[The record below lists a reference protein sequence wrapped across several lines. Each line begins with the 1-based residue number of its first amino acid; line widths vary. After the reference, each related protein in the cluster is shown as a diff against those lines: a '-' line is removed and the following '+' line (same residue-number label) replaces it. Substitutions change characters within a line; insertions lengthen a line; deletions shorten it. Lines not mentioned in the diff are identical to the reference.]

1 MDTMFINSEE
11 SKTYDLH
18 RVILTVSNKVNL
30 QGSNR

>member
-30 QGSNR
+30 KGRNR

>member
-1 MDTMFINSEE
+1 MFINSEE

-30 QGSNR
+30 KGRNR